1 MMIIKR
7 KKSRKLDLSS
17 KNLNRFPSSIF
28 NDKNIV
34 RLDLSNNN
42 IQDIPAYIGILKKLR
57 YLNLE
62 NNNIQELHSGV
73 TKLQS
78 IKTINLKGNPIKR
91 LPDFIKKK
99 LHANI
104 LTDDNNSL
112 SSIDAENEKLL
123 KEIQEEIHDIN
134 SHKTT
139 FEPIKVVPSLNDLTF
154 IRSKDRK
161 AKELKSCTLF
171 IDIRDSVKKN
181 HELCTQALAN
191 IYSSFI
197 YGVLK
202 CAMSCY
208 GHVRNIIGD
217 RVMIVFD
224 EEDCCNHALNCANLI
239 MNFIYDI
246 MQKETPDEDFDCGIG
261 IHYGIMNIIKVGLT
275 LQGKENQE
283 YQNMVWLGEPA
294 NLASRLTDKAGKDDI
309 PHILISEAIFKRA
322 RMSLKKDFTPV
333 PIPNLCDVD
342 FNVYGKK

>member
-139 FEPIKVVPSLNDLTF
+139 FEPIK
-154 IRSKDRK
+154 
-161 AKELKSCTLF
+161 
-171 IDIRDSVKKN
+171 
-181 HELCTQALAN
+181 
-191 IYSSFI
+191 
-197 YGVLK
+197 G
-202 CAMSCY
+202 
-208 GHVRNIIGD
+208 
-217 RVMIVFD
+217 
-224 EEDCCNHALNCANLI
+224 
-239 MNFIYDI
+239 
-246 MQKETPDEDFDCGIG
+246 
-261 IHYGIMNIIKVGLT
+261 
-275 LQGKENQE
+275 
-283 YQNMVWLGEPA
+283 
-294 NLASRLTDKAGKDDI
+294 
-309 PHILISEAIFKRA
+309 
-322 RMSLKKDFTPV
+322 
-333 PIPNLCDVD
+333 
-342 FNVYGKK
+342 